1 MRSTFRSSAGPAEPG
16 CNICERTCGHHASS
30 QDPLYLLFSVLTAVI
45 TPHWVL
51 VSNAERYWSSGTQSI
66 FPTILRNRVLDFTVA
81 VPARKAP
88 PVPEASL
95 GRLPCNTLR
104 FWWRSAPTLH
114 PFLGA
119 AGSMQLR
126 RSTTRQSS
134 DCHRTAGS
142 VAAPHTILRKLHE
155 QRLFTAQKDCTH
167 DPHTIRHTSM
177 PPVCLRKNAVQATH

>member
-1 MRSTFRSSAGPAEPG
+1 M
-16 CNICERTCGHHASS
+16 CS

-66 FPTILRNRVLDFTVA
+66 FPTILRNRVLDFTRIATCYRVT
-81 VPARKAP
+81 ARAMP
-88 PVPEASL
+88 QERGVLSL
-95 GRLPCNTLR
+95 QGPLQ
-104 FWWRSAPTLH
+104 WRSAPTLH

-142 VAAPHTILRKLHE
+142 VAVPHTILRKLHE
-155 QRLFTAQKDCTH
+155 QRLFTAQIDCTH